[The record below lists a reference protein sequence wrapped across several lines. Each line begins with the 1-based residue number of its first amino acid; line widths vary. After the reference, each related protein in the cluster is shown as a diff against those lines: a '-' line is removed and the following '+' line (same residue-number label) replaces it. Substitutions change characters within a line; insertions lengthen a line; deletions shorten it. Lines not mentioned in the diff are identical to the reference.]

1 MVRIFEASRG
11 LDTLL
16 TKLSNDPY
24 SSADFSQNVPP
35 LLRAS
40 SNVSP
45 AEERDLDDPAASPYI
60 AAFKSACTYT
70 EARQAVPLVT
80 DPGSKLLTT
89 PPPRIGVGVL
99 RECHASK

>member
-1 MVRIFEASRG
+1 MVRIFEASLG

-16 TKLSNDPY
+16 TKPSNEPY
-24 SSADFSQNVPP
+24 SSADFSQNVPR

-60 AAFKSACTYT
+60 AAFKSACTHT
-70 EARQAVPLVT
+70 EARQAGPSIF
-80 DPGSKLLTT
+80 DPESKLLTT
-89 PPPRIGVGVL
+89 PP
-99 RECHASK
+99 A